1 MSIHFKG
8 FFEID
13 TLDIALTLAQGPGQL
28 SPLEIETAQ
37 PKIETALPEI
47 ETALSEI
54 ETALPEIEI
63 LSFELENKYQP
74 NEGLTFEL
82 WPSIHFGKITI
93 LR

>member
-13 TLDIALTLAQGPGQL
+13 SLDIALTLVRGPGQL
-28 SPLEIETAQ
+28 PPLEIETAQ

-54 ETALPEIEI
+54 ETALPEIERT
-63 LSFELENKYQP
+63 KYQP
-74 NEGLTFEL
+74 NERLIFEL
-82 WPSIHFGKITI
+82 DHLLTWEG
-93 LR
+93 